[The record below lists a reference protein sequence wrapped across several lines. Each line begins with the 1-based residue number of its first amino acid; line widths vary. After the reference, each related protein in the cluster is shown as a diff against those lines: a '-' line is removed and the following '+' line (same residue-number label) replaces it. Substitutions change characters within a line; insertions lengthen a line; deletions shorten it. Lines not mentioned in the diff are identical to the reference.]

1 MNLITHRPLKDA
13 SDLKNY
19 LTTLY
24 SSSAQYDRPPKYPVT
39 VVCRGIDGGANGTD
53 ILGRIFTGIVS
64 YYGKNKE
71 CYDLGDFFSTETL
84 SGWDWQVM
92 HLHLS
97 IFFPSNLINFTAST
111 IAKLDCN

>member
-1 MNLITHRPLKDA
+1 MNLHRPLKDA

-53 ILGRIFTGIVS
+53 ILGRIFSGVVAYHGES
-64 YYGKNKE
+64 RS
-71 CYDLGDFFSTETL
+71 CCDLNAISSTDKLT
-84 SGWDWQVM
+84 SWDWQAMHM
-92 HLHLS
+92 HLT
-97 IFFPSNLINFTAST
+97 NNF
-111 IAKLDCN
+111 LFLV